1 MRYEMDIRYP
11 LEEMRKSQ
19 RRVKAFEEFG
29 RPDRVPVDFCLAPRY
44 FTHRLGIPYSEFFQ
58 SPERQFELQLEF
70 QRHRIENIRS
80 DMLTEPVLWVHP
92 YFDNVTSASH
102 FGGHVEWP
110 ENETLQAVPN
120 ILSLEEMA
128 RFTIPEPTAGL
139 YGTVI
144 EWWQRMKELAE
155 ETKVTFDGTPGKVV
169 VSGLSTMPLGPHM
182 IAVDLIGSDFY
193 WWCLEEP
200 ELCKEFLMKITQAQ
214 IECEDLVRRIDPR
227 EGADEDY
234 GIAEDSS
241 TVLSP
246 EMFREFVVPYD
257 RMLFD
262 RYGRK
267 TRGIHMCGPS
277 LHLHES
283 LVQDLDITH
292 FSLFGYIVQPED
304 IARTM
309 GNRVRLQGN
318 INPMLML
325 SGSRD
330 EVVAEVRRTLEV
342 LGPVNGFE
350 LTDGANVCPGTS
362 FENLNALVETSEAYA
377 AAHPESFIPLRRE
390 EMPPWTSF

>member
-1 MRYEMDIRYP
+1 MRYELDIHYP
-11 LEEMRKSQ
+11 LEEMEKSQ
-19 RRVKAFEEFG
+19 RRVKAYEDFQ
-29 RPDRVPVDFCLAPRY
+29 RPDRVPVDFCLVPRY
-44 FTHRLGIPYSEFFQ
+44 FTQRVGIPYSELFK

-70 QRHRIENIRS
+70 LRYRIENIRS
-80 DMLTEPVLWVHP
+80 DMLTAPVFGFHP

-110 ENETLQAVPN
+110 ENETLQAIPH
-120 ILSLEEMA
+120 IRSIEEMK

-144 EWWQRMKELAE
+144 EWWMRMKELAE
-155 ETKVTFDGTPGKVV
+155 ETTVTFDGKPARMVAPT
-169 VSGLSTMPLGPHM
+169 LNLMPLGPHM
-182 IAVDLIGSDFY
+182 IAVDLVGSDFY
-193 WWCLEEP
+193 WWCIEEP
-200 ELCKEFLMKITQAQ
+200 ELCKEFLMKITLGQ
-214 IECEDLVRRIDPR
+214 IESEDYVRKIDPR
-227 EGADEDY
+227 EDPYGGY

-241 TVLSP
+241 TILSP

-262 RYGRK
+262 RYGRNL
-267 TRGIHMCGPS
+267 RAMHMCGPS

-292 FSLFGYIVQPED
+292 FSLFGYVVQPED
-304 IARTM
+304 VARTM
-309 GNRVRLQGN
+309 GNRVHLQGN

-330 EVVAEVRRTLEV
+330 EVAAEVRRTLEV

-377 AAHPESFIPLRRE
+377 AAHPEFFTR
-390 EMPPWTSF
+390 